1 LNGFAGRAVAF
12 VACFVADALAWFMA
26 EMRAHFGLKGS
37 LENGFGEL
45 LDQAVFTE
53 KVFWCGLLKE
63 LVDEFRVDGGCLG
76 HVVLPVGLSG

>member
-1 LNGFAGRAVAF
+1 MALRPKPGR
-12 VACFVADALAWFMA
+12 CCCRGQ
-26 EMRAHFGLKGS
+26 E
-37 LENGFGEL
+37 GEL

-63 LVDEFRVDGGCLG
+63 LVDKFRVDGGCLG